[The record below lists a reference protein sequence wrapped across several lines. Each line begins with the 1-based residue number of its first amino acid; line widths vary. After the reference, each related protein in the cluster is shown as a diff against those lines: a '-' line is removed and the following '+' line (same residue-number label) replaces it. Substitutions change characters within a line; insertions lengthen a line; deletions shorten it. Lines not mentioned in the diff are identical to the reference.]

1 MLNRRYERYLLQ
13 ALIQTEN
20 PYLCFIFLWFSH
32 CNFRYRVIG
41 LFFFSFKIPSF
52 DLYFFTNHCQFAWFS
67 TKKRCAIFVVLKIL
81 IFMLAYV
88 FFAFFSYLIE
98 RMDRCM
104 NNVYPVW
111 GYDDGFNP
119 SCSVNQF
126 SSSPTSLCMSAW

>member
-1 MLNRRYERYLLQ
+1 MRYLLL

-20 PYLCFIFLWFSH
+20 PYLCFVFLWFPH

-41 LFFFSFKIPSF
+41 LFFFHSKSPLLICIFSQIIVNLSDFSHKKKMCHFCCSQNSDFNACLCIF
-52 DLYFFTNHCQFAWFS
+52 CIFA
-67 TKKRCAIFVVLKIL
+67 
-81 IFMLAYV
+81 
-88 FFAFFSYLIE
+88 YLIE

-104 NNVYPVW
+104 NNVYTLW